1 MKHRVLVFSFV
12 WELLNTT
19 LSIFG
24 MESPRTVTTFYAK
37 DQDNKYYLFDKKGL
51 HTDYNQYDFPYRALA
66 PHNSHTNLHYN
77 PDNHAYSLINNG
89 KILSSGTLTK
99 PLINTLRT
107 NIKHRALYAQL
118 DNKHCAHIKHILTTT
133 NAESLDLIIEQLK
146 KDNNIDIIE
155 GGDFNQHPAIGPSH
169 KTILK
174 TVLMLLLIYIVQQY
188 AHRLPKLFNTF
199 CIF

>member
-12 WELLNTT
+12 CELLNTT

-24 MESPRTVTTFYAK
+24 MESPRTVTIFYAK
-37 DQDNKYYLFDKKGL
+37 DKDNKYYLFDKKGL
-51 HTDYNQYDFPYRALA
+51 HTDYNQHDFPYRALA
-66 PHNSHTNLHYN
+66 PHHSHTSLHYN

-89 KILSSGTLTK
+89 KILGNGTLTK
-99 PLINTLRT
+99 PLINTLR
-107 NIKHRALYAQL
+107 NNLKHRALYARL
-118 DNKHCAHIKHILTTT
+118 DNKQCAHIKHITTT
-133 NAESLDLIIEQLK
+133 DSESLERIIEQLT

-155 GGDFNQHPAIGPSH
+155 GGNFNQHVSVGPSH
-169 KTILK
+169 KTIVK
-174 TVLMLLLIYIVQQY
+174 TVLMLLFIYIVQQY